1 MADEVQP
8 RVGDPNSSDPMERI
22 RAGGSRGGQ
31 IGGPKGGRARAEQLG
46 HDGYV
51 EMGTKGGQTVKEMAQ
66 RAAGDDEAAD
76 ETKAAKDKIMP
87 PEEDN

>member
-1 MADEVQP
+1 MADEEVQP

-22 RAGGSRGGQ
+22 RAGGSKGGQ
-31 IGGPKGGRARAEQLG
+31 KGGKVRAEQLG

-87 PEEDN
+87 HD